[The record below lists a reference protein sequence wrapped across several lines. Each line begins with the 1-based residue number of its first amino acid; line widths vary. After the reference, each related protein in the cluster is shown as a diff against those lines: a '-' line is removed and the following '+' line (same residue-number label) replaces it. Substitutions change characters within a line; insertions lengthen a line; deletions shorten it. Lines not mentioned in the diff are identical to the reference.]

1 MYENIVEL
9 ENEVEAGLIK
19 AVLEERDI
27 PFRIRSYHD
36 TAYDGIFQAQ
46 LGWGHIEAPAE
57 FADEIRR
64 IYRDILEGRE
74 SDKKKPE

>member
-1 MYENIVEL
+1 MYKKIVEL
-9 ENEVEAGLIK
+9 ANEIEAGLMRE
-19 AVLEERDI
+19 VLEERDI

-57 FADEIRR
+57 FADEISR
-64 IYRDILEGRE
+64 IQADILGNR
-74 SDKKKPE
+74 S

>member
-1 MYENIVEL
+1 MNEKIVEL
-9 ENEVEAGLIK
+9 ENEVEAGLMRS
-19 AVLEERDI
+19 VLEEENI

-46 LGWGHIEAPAE
+46 LGWGHIEAPPE

-64 IYRDILEGRE
+64 IHSDILADSEE
-74 SDKKKPE
+74 EK